1 MSKYYCLVAGLPDIT
16 FDDSK
21 LGYSVASFKE
31 ELDGVLTSAD
41 KKLIDLFFL
50 KFDNKNLIAFIKGS
64 KAEPD
69 LMGSITNEEFDAF
82 YKALKNEEKLPKN
95 KHVPS
100 YMVEFLKSYVDS
112 ENRED
117 AEEVLWEDRLA
128 GYYYHFAMKCR
139 NKFVSGW
146 FELNLNINN
155 LLTVMTCRKYGLDKN
170 QYVVG
175 NNDVAELL
183 LSSNARDFGLGDEYE
198 YLATAQHLVDESDLM
213 VRERKIDALKW
224 QWLDEKTF
232 YVPFDI
238 TSIFA
243 YILKLEMIERWLTLD
258 KTAGEKSFREIV
270 GVMKTGSRNALDEFK
285 INNDK

>member
-128 GYYYHFAMKCR
+128 GYYYHYAMKCR

-170 QYVVG
+170 QYIVG

-183 LSSNARDFGLGDEYE
+183 RSSNARDFGLGDEYE
-198 YLATAQHLVDESDLM
+198 YLATAQHLADESDLM

-285 INNDK
+285 RNNDK

>member
-183 LSSNARDFGLGDEYE
+183 RSSNARDFGLGDEYE
-198 YLATAQHLVDESDLM
+198 YLATAQHLADESDLM

-285 INNDK
+285 RNNDK

>member
-128 GYYYHFAMKCR
+128 GYYYHYAMKC
-139 NKFVSGW
+139 
-146 FELNLNINN
+146 
-155 LLTVMTCRKYGLDKN
+155 
-170 QYVVG
+170 
-175 NNDVAELL
+175 
-183 LSSNARDFGLGDEYE
+183 
-198 YLATAQHLVDESDLM
+198 
-213 VRERKIDALKW
+213 
-224 QWLDEKTF
+224 
-232 YVPFDI
+232 
-238 TSIFA
+238 
-243 YILKLEMIERWLTLD
+243 
-258 KTAGEKSFREIV
+258 
-270 GVMKTGSRNALDEFK
+270 
-285 INNDK
+285 

>member
-1 MSKYYCLVAGLPDIT
+1 LVAGLPDIT

-21 LGYSVASFKE
+21 LGYTVASFKE
-31 ELDGVLTSAD
+31 ELDGVLTASD

-50 KFDNKNLIAFIKGS
+50 KFDNKNLISFIKGS

-69 LMGSITNEEFDAF
+69 PLGSITNDEFDAF

-100 YMVEFLKSYVDS
+100 YMVEFLKAYVDS

-117 AEEVLWEDRLA
+117 TEEVLWEDRLA
-128 GYYYHFAMKCR
+128 GFYYQYAMKCR
-139 NKFVSGW
+139 NKFVAGW

-155 LLTVMTCRKYGLDKN
+155 LLTVMTCKKYGFDKN
-170 QYVVG
+170 QYIVG
-175 NNDVAELL
+175 HNDVAELL
-183 LSSNARDFGLGDEYE
+183 RASNARDFGLGDEYE
-198 YLATAQHLVDESDLM
+198 YLASAQHLADENDLV

-258 KTAGEKSFREIV
+258 KVAGEKSFREIV

-285 INNDK
+285 RNNDK

>member
-198 YLATAQHLVDESDLM
+198 YLATAQHLADESDLM

-285 INNDK
+285 RNNDK

>member
-1 MSKYYCLVAGLPDIT
+1 
-16 FDDSK
+16 
-21 LGYSVASFKE
+21 
-31 ELDGVLTSAD
+31 
-41 KKLIDLFFL
+41 
-50 KFDNKNLIAFIKGS
+50 
-64 KAEPD
+64 
-69 LMGSITNEEFDAF
+69 
-82 YKALKNEEKLPKN
+82 
-95 KHVPS
+95 
-100 YMVEFLKSYVDS
+100 
-112 ENRED
+112 
-117 AEEVLWEDRLA
+117 
-128 GYYYHFAMKCR
+128 
-139 NKFVSGW
+139 
-146 FELNLNINN
+146 
-155 LLTVMTCRKYGLDKN
+155 MTCRKYGLDKN

-285 INNDK
+285 RNNDK